1 MIDTPI
7 VRLTLQQVFDNA
19 LRGVRAQGALSRDE
33 WRSCRYRMEEGGKQ
47 LRCGIGYSIPDE
59 LYNPDFEGKTVQTL
73 FDWSPSIESLLPL
86 ERHIVVAIQHAHDD
100 SYDLTHFEIAMHDV
114 ADKHGLTWTPA
125 DAAPAIT

>member
-1 MIDTPI
+1 MTNTPI

-59 LYNPDFEGKTVQTL
+59 LYNLDFEGKTVMSL
-73 FDWSPSIESLLPL
+73 LSWSASIESLLPTAKAVL
-86 ERHIVVAIQHAHDD
+86 ADIQNAHDTAI
-100 SYDLTHFEIAMHDV
+100 DLSDFEIAMRDV
-114 ADKHGLTWTPA
+114 ADVYGLTWAPA